1 MSAMTLRAIHRHPV
15 KAMGGEALET
25 VEVDARG
32 LVGDRG
38 WAAVDA
44 DGKFATG
51 KNSRR
56 FRRYDEV
63 FDYRAVISASGVFV
77 SGHGGH
83 WRAGDA
89 ALDAELSERLGAPIT
104 MRPERDVPHFD
115 AGAVSLVG
123 TATLD
128 WCREHDAV
136 DADHRRLRANFL
148 VETDEP
154 FVEETWVDRELAIGD
169 VRLRVVR
176 RITRCRMIDLD
187 QNGLTTRTPWLKT
200 LEPRDLQ
207 LAMYADVVASGMV
220 SVGQPVTLGEPTEAP
235 AR

>member
-1 MSAMTLRAIHRHPV
+1 MILKAIHRHPV
-15 KAMGGEALET
+15 KAMGGEALDT
-25 VEVDARG
+25 AVVDHRG

-38 WAAVDA
+38 WAVVDA

-63 FDYRAVISASGVFV
+63 FDYRAVISSRGVFV

-83 WRAGDA
+83 WRAGDP
-89 ALDAELSERLGAPIT
+89 ALDAELSGRFGAEVAL
-104 MRPERDVPHFD
+104 RPEGATPYFD

-128 WCREHDAV
+128 HCREHDGV
-136 DADHRRLRANFL
+136 DADHRRLRANL
-148 VETDEP
+148 LIETDEP
-154 FVEETWVDRELAIGD
+154 FIEESWVGRELLIGS

-176 RITRCRMIDLD
+176 SITRCRMIDLA
-187 QNGLTTRTPWLKT
+187 QNGAAGTTDWLKT
-200 LEPRDLQ
+200 LGPRDLQ
-207 LAMYADVVASGMV
+207 LAMYADVAAPGLLV
-220 SVGQPVTLGEPTEAP
+220 VGQPVSLADP
-235 AR
+235 ADADD